1 MQHQQQQK
9 GVDSAHQKLPLYIV
23 PSCGY
28 HIDVV
33 ILWKGSQQ
41 SIYSLCKSGGA
52 IKEISLAI
60 SKVLKMKRTEIKD
73 TLQKCIKKLHK
84 CNFL

>member
-33 ILWKGSQQ
+33 IL
-41 SIYSLCKSGGA
+41 
-52 IKEISLAI
+52 
-60 SKVLKMKRTEIKD
+60 
-73 TLQKCIKKLHK
+73 
-84 CNFL
+84 